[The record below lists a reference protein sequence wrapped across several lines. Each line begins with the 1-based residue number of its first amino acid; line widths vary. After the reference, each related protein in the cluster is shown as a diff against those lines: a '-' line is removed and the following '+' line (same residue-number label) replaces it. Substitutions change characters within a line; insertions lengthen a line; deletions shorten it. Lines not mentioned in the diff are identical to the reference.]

1 MAPLSLDSS
10 INTASLAGTWIGTV
24 FTGVGLLA
32 VLAQLRSLLRRMD
45 AKNRRWKERA
55 AGAWANCILVDRLP
69 SNGIQEETVPNF
81 SGWLQNFYMQERII
95 TVSQDDRGVSGK
107 SSWSNVFARMG
118 IEAADLV
125 AHGGSRRQPALTRK
139 NVIVRNSVW
148 VRPLRP
154 GLGDSLVDNGSISYG
169 FSAAEFAALIILCGF
184 RPRDFAPQSSQHS
197 TSYYG
202 QMLVAEYGQF
212 SQIAKFDSHHGFR
225 DSPKSFKM
233 DMCEIPVAHSL
244 NLAFGM
250 IRVKGRGG
258 RDWVIP
264 RERSTLLDI
273 QDDVSSAE
281 VWSAYALPQQ
291 LKTIRYS
298 FERFVG
304 TSELTSID
312 YSQRNDSFEADD
324 VSVLDH
330 LMYSS
335 GFVPQVELSEDEAKA
350 TAREVLNAAHA
361 VAAIVPWALAPVVPA
376 HMVDALKIILD
387 PFYKTTAFTIRV
399 LQRELKMIPHQAF
412 RPEGKASE
420 ELSQRL
426 NLIPGDKNA
435 FFEVDNSYLT
445 SIYHESMS
453 LVFRHKGIKLE
464 DVRIV
469 LAAAVGSRRFLRRVK
484 DRGDS
489 AKSHELF
496 QQNMKK
502 YLERC
507 YLEADAVTEKSSR
520 SVPEWAIDVY
530 ATYLWGWTSSFIAA
544 DPDLIG
550 HFRRRVFLA

>member
-10 INTASLAGTWIGTV
+10 INTASLVGTWIGTF

-107 SSWSNVFARMG
+107 SSWSDLFARMD

-125 AHGGSRRQPALTRK
+125 AYGGPSRQPALTRK
-139 NVIVRNSVW
+139 NVIVRNSLS

-154 GLGDSLVDNGSISYG
+154 GLGDALVDNGSISYG

-184 RPRDFAPQSSQHS
+184 CARNFAPQSSQHS
-197 TSYYG
+197 TSHYG

-225 DSPKSFKM
+225 DTPKTFKK
-233 DMCEIPVAHSL
+233 DMCDIPIAHSL

-250 IRVKGRGG
+250 IRVKGRRG

-264 RERSTLLDI
+264 RERSTRLDI
-273 QDDVSSAE
+273 HNDVSSAE

-291 LKTIRYS
+291 LKTIEYS

-304 TSELTSID
+304 TSELSSID
-312 YSQRNDSFEADD
+312 YSQRNDTFEADD

-335 GFVPQVELSEDEAKA
+335 GFVLETNLSEDEAKV
-350 TAREVLNAAHA
+350 TAREVLNATHA
-361 VAAIVPWALAPVVPA
+361 IAAVLPWALAPVIPA
-376 HMVDALKIILD
+376 HMVDALKLILD
-387 PFYKTTAFTIRV
+387 PFYKTTAFTVRV
-399 LQRELKMIPHQAF
+399 LQRELTMIPHQTF
-412 RPEGKASE
+412 RPESRTGE

-426 NLIPGDKNA
+426 SLIADDKNA
-435 FFEVDNSYLT
+435 FFGVKNSGLT
-445 SIYHESMS
+445 STYHESMS
-453 LVFRHKGIKLE
+453 LVFRHKEIKLV
-464 DVRIV
+464 DVRIS

-484 DRGDS
+484 DRGGS
-489 AKSHELF
+489 AKSHEAF
-496 QQNMKK
+496 QQNMEK

-507 YLEADAVTEKSSR
+507 YLEADATTEKSSR
-520 SVPEWAIDVY
+520 NVPEWAIDVY
-530 ATYLWGWTSSFIAA
+530 ATYLWGWITSFIPA
-544 DPDLIG
+544 DPDLISY
-550 HFRRRVFLA
+550 FRRRVFLA

>member
-10 INTASLAGTWIGTV
+10 IDTASLVGTWIGTF

-107 SSWSNVFARMG
+107 SSWSNLFARMD

-125 AHGGSRRQPALTRK
+125 AYGGPRRQPALTRK
-139 NVIVRNSVW
+139 NVIVRNTLW

-154 GLGDSLVDNGSISYG
+154 GLGDALVDNGSISYG

-184 RPRDFAPQSSQHS
+184 CARNFAPQSSQHS
-197 TSYYG
+197 TSHYG

-225 DSPKSFKM
+225 DTPKSFKT
-233 DMCEIPVAHSL
+233 DMCDIPIAHSL

-250 IRVKGRGG
+250 IRVKGRRG

-273 QDDVSSAE
+273 HNDVSSAE

-291 LKTIRYS
+291 LRTIEYS

-304 TSELTSID
+304 TSELSSID
-312 YSQRNDSFEADD
+312 YSQRNDTFEADD

-335 GFVPQVELSEDEAKA
+335 GFVLETKLSEDEAKV
-350 TAREVLNAAHA
+350 TAREVLNATHA
-361 VAAIVPWALAPVVPA
+361 IAAVLPWALAPVIPA
-376 HMVDALKIILD
+376 HMVDALKVILD
-387 PFYKTTAFTIRV
+387 PFYKTTAFTVRV
-399 LQRELKMIPHQAF
+399 LQRELTMIPHQTF
-412 RPEGKASE
+412 RAESRTGE
-420 ELSQRL
+420 ELSQQL
-426 NLIPGDKNA
+426 SLIVGDKND
-435 FFEVDNSYLT
+435 FFGVTNSYLT
-445 SIYHESMS
+445 STYHESMS
-453 LVFRHKGIKLE
+453 LVFRHKKIKLE
-464 DVRIV
+464 DVRIS
-469 LAAAVGSRRFLRRVK
+469 LAAAVGSRRFLGRVK
-484 DRGDS
+484 DRGGS
-489 AKSHELF
+489 AKSHEAF
-496 QQNMKK
+496 QQNMEM

-507 YLEADAVTEKSSR
+507 YLEVDATMEKSSR
-520 SVPEWAIDVY
+520 NVPEWAIDVY
-530 ATYLWGWTSSFIAA
+530 ATYLWGWITNFIPA
-544 DPDLIG
+544 DPDLISY
-550 HFRRRVFLA
+550 FRRRVFLA

>member
-10 INTASLAGTWIGTV
+10 INTASLAGTWIGTF
-24 FTGVGLLA
+24 FTGLGLLA

-69 SNGIQEETVPNF
+69 NNGIQEETIPNF
-81 SGWLQNFYMQERII
+81 SGWLQNYYMQERTI

-107 SSWSNVFARMG
+107 SSWSNLFARMD

-125 AHGGSRRQPALTRK
+125 AYGGLRRQPALTRK

-154 GLGDSLVDNGSISYG
+154 GLGDALFENGSISYG

-184 RPRDFAPQSSQHS
+184 RPGDFAPQSSRHS

-225 DSPKSFKM
+225 DSSKSFKT

-258 RDWVIP
+258 RHWVIP
-264 RERSTLLDI
+264 RERSTLLDN

-281 VWSAYALPQQ
+281 IWSAYALPQQ
-291 LKTIRYS
+291 LKTIEYS

-304 TSELTSID
+304 SGELTTID
-312 YSQRNDSFEADD
+312 YSQRNDAFEADD

-330 LMYSS
+330 LIYSS
-335 GFVPQVELSEDEAKA
+335 GFGPHKYMSDDEAKT

-361 VAAIVPWALAPVVPA
+361 IAAILPWALAPVIPA
-376 HMVDALKIILD
+376 HMVDALKMILD
-387 PFYKTTAFTIRV
+387 PFYKTAAFTVRV
-399 LQRELKMIPHQAF
+399 LQRELTMIPHQTF
-412 RPEGKASE
+412 RPEGRAGM
-420 ELSQRL
+420 ELSKRL
-426 NLIPGDKNA
+426 NLISGDKNA
-435 FFEVDNSYLT
+435 FFGVDNSYLT

-453 LVFRHKGIKLE
+453 LVFRHKEIKLE
-464 DVRIV
+464 DVRIS
-469 LAAAVGSRRFLRRVK
+469 LAAAVGSRRFLRRVEV
-484 DRGDS
+484 S
-489 AKSHELF
+489 ATSHELF
-496 QQNMKK
+496 QKNMQK

-507 YLEADAVTEKSSR
+507 YLEADTKTEKSSR
-520 SVPEWAIDVY
+520 NVPEWAIDVY
-530 ATYLWGWTSSFIAA
+530 ATFLWGWISNSIPA

-550 HFRRRVFLA
+550 YFRRRVFLA